1 LKNGENLILNPAAL
15 PTTLIFSS
23 SQARNSPFHLITSQ
37 THAAR
42 LVTSLLEG
50 RYWTNLLQI
59 LIIIVDGNV
68 TTLSHIFVR
77 TKPWKYLQI
86 KASTTVCWSL
96 PCRLNPLTFTGSP
109 LSILPSCIKRLKMFL
124 SIGQLIFWTLHPC

>member
-1 LKNGENLILNPAAL
+1 MGGKMPCRA
-15 PTTLIFSS
+15 
-23 SQARNSPFHLITSQ
+23 Q

-50 RYWTNLLQI
+50 CYWTNLLQI

-68 TTLSHIFVR
+68 TTLSHIFVH

-86 KASTTVCWSL
+86 KASTTVC
-96 PCRLNPLTFTGSP
+96 
-109 LSILPSCIKRLKMFL
+109 
-124 SIGQLIFWTLHPC
+124 